1 MVKSK
6 IKNFIIIIFLLLM
19 TVCLSACSEVRAM
32 TMTNEDGTIDE
43 LVYVSLNQEEIE
55 NSGYSLNEIKQRIE
69 TSSMNEANRIVSSFN
84 LRIQIALSTT
94 TDDETRQ
101 VLQSYYDGIAIVGN
115 SWEEN
120 TYVIG
125 LRYKNINVYR
135 YYYNI
140 TEANTGYSDIDEH
153 FFYNTVYYNS
163 TNLYA
168 DYHDLYDRLTSYY
181 SSYYPDLIDSENNQ
195 LLYTYVTDLHREH
208 SNADYI
214 SKIDGLYYHTWV
226 IDQNDIDENIVIY
239 YNLAN
244 QTNCILIC
252 IAIAVGIC
260 AVLGII
266 ALIINKKRKKNTD

>member
-1 MVKSK
+1 
-6 IKNFIIIIFLLLM
+6 M

-101 VLQSYYDGIAIVGN
+101 VLQSYYDEIAIVGN

-153 FFYNTVYYNS
+153 FFYNTVYYNF

-181 SSYYPDLIDSENNQ
+181 SSFYPDLIDSENNQ

-214 SKIDGLYYHTWV
+214 SKIDGLYYHTWE

-260 AVLGII
+260 GILGVI
-266 ALIINKKRKKNTD
+266 ALIINKKREKNTD

>member
-6 IKNFIIIIFLLLM
+6 IKNFIIIFLLLM

-101 VLQSYYDGIAIVGN
+101 VLQSYYDEIAIVGN

-244 QTNCILIC
+244 QANCILIC